1 VGKSAGTATKRER
14 RSLGRGVPERP
25 VLYDRAMAKTIETTM
40 SEAQAELAGKP
51 SLVELAAR
59 ISQRE
64 PYSGPP
70 VAPIVRQDRDAR

>member
-1 VGKSAGTATKRER
+1 LSTRV
-14 RSLGRGVPERP
+14 
-25 VLYDRAMAKTIETTM
+25 YDGNVAKTIESMM
-40 SEAQAELAGKP
+40 SEGKAELVSKP

-64 PYSGPP
+64 PDNGPP

>member
-1 VGKSAGTATKRER
+1 
-14 RSLGRGVPERP
+14 
-25 VLYDRAMAKTIETTM
+25 MAKTIETTM

-59 ISQRE
+59 ILQRE